1 MLDDEYDKKI
11 KEAAEH
17 YHPAYDDTAW
27 EKMSQLLDEHLP
39 QKKERRKIFFILP
52 SLLLV
57 AALVFF
63 VVMNNGKKDSSN
75 IAQNVSSKN
84 NTEKTLVEKPV
95 LDSKE
100 KKLPTSGESTKN
112 SLLPKQVEIKNHH
125 QSISVTIQK
134 ANKTATNSID
144 QNKKE
149 ASVLKSDIAV
159 KENELKQQP
168 VSNTNKNDEKN
179 KAVSSTEQKSSAS
192 NNDSKPVISDENNS
206 VPNKVAVE
214 EKVATKNEKEKT
226 TSAIKKS
233 KKTNSSFADNFG
245 VSISAG
251 PDISGVHA
259 NKIGKLT
266 AVFGAGLQY
275 SISKHFSIRSGFY
288 VSKKIYSVEG
298 DDYNLPGGNPNYAYL
313 ENVSA
318 NCTVY
323 EIPVK
328 ADYHFTRIKNHNWFI
343 STGLSS
349 YLMKKESYDY
359 YYKTVSGE
367 IYEKDWTINNKN
379 KHFFSVLSFSGG
391 YEYFFNKQFSFA
403 AEPYINLP
411 LKGIGVGKVKL
422 NSGGILFTLKM
433 KPFMKGK

>member
-39 QKKERRKIFFILP
+39 QKKQRRKIFFILP

-63 VVMNNGKKDSSN
+63 VVMNNGKKDASN

-95 LDSKE
+95 LNSKE
-100 KKLPTSGESTKN
+100 KKSSLSAESTTN
-112 SLLPKQVEIKNHH
+112 SLHSKKTEAKNDH
-125 QSISVTIQK
+125 QSISVTTQK
-134 ANKTATNSID
+134 ANKTASNSFD
-144 QNKKE
+144 QIKKE
-149 ASVLKSDIAV
+149 ASVLNSDLAA
-159 KENELKQQP
+159 KENELKQP
-168 VSNTNKNDEKN
+168 VSINKNDENN
-179 KAVSSTEQKSSAS
+179 KAVSSAEVKSSAS

-206 VPNKVAVE
+206 APNKVGE

-245 VSISAG
+245 VSVSAG

-298 DDYNLPGGNPNYAYL
+298 NDYDLPGGNPNYAYL
-313 ENVSA
+313 ENVNA

-328 ADYHFTRIKNHNWFI
+328 ADYHFARIKNHNWFI

-349 YLMKKESYDY
+349 YLMKKENYDY

-367 IYEKDWTINNKN
+367 IYEKDWTVNNKN

-411 LKGIGVGKVKL
+411 LKGVGVGKVKL

-433 KPFMKGK
+433 KPFIKEK

>member
-27 EKMSQLLDEHLP
+27 EKMEQLLDEHLP

-112 SLLPKQVEIKNHH
+112 SLLPKQTEAKNDH
-125 QSISVTIQK
+125 QSISVSIQK
-134 ANKTATNSID
+134 ANKTASNSFD

-149 ASVLKSDIAV
+149 ASVLNSDVAA

-168 VSNTNKNDEKN
+168 VSNTNKNDENN
-179 KAVSSTEQKSSAS
+179 KAISPAEVKNSTS
-192 NNDSKPVISDENNS
+192 NNDSKQVISDENNS
-206 VPNKVAVE
+206 APNKLVGE
-214 EKVATKNEKEKT
+214 EKVAKNEKEKT
-226 TSAIKKS
+226 TPAIKKS
-233 KKTNSSFADNFG
+233 KKTNNSFSDNFG

-328 ADYHFTRIKNHNWFI
+328 ADYHFNRIKNHTWFI

-433 KPFMKGK
+433 KPFIKGK

>member
-63 VVMNNGKKDSSN
+63 VVMNNGKKDASN

-84 NTEKTLVEKPV
+84 NTEKAVVEKTV
-95 LDSKE
+95 LNSKE
-100 KKLPTSGESTKN
+100 KKSSLSAEPTTN
-112 SLLPKQVEIKNHH
+112 SLLPKEAKTKNDHH
-125 QSISVTIQK
+125 SISVSIQK
-134 ANKTATNSID
+134 ANKTATNPVD
-144 QNKKE
+144 ENKE
-149 ASVLKSDIAV
+149 QERVFKSDVAA

-168 VSNTNKNDEKN
+168 VSTNKNNENN
-179 KAVSSTEQKSSAS
+179 KAVSSADVKSSTF
-192 NNDSKPVISDENNS
+192 NDSKSVISDENNS
-206 VPNKVAVE
+206 ASNKVAEE
-214 EKVATKNEKEKT
+214 EKVAKNEKEKT
-226 TSAIKKS
+226 TPAIKKS
-233 KKTNSSFADNFG
+233 KKTSNSFTDNFG

-251 PDISGVHA
+251 PDISGVKA

-266 AVFGAGLQY
+266 AVFGVGIGY
-275 SISKHFSIRSGFY
+275 SISKDFSIRSGFY

-298 DDYNLPGGNPNYAYL
+298 EDYNLPAGNPTYGYL
-313 ENVSA
+313 QNVNA

-349 YLMKKESYDY
+349 YLMKKENYDY
-359 YYKTVSGE
+359 YYKTVTGE
-367 IYEKDWTINNKN
+367 TYDKDWTINNKN

-433 KPFMKGK
+433 KLFLKNGK

>member
-63 VVMNNGKKDSSN
+63 VVMNNGKKDASN

-95 LDSKE
+95 LNSKE
-100 KKLPTSGESTKN
+100 KKSSLAAESTTN
-112 SLLPKQVEIKNHH
+112 SLHSKQTEAKNDH
-125 QSISVTIQK
+125 QSISVSIQK
-134 ANKTATNSID
+134 ANKTASNSFD

-149 ASVLKSDIAV
+149 ASVLNSDLAA

-168 VSNTNKNDEKN
+168 VSNTNINDENN
-179 KAVSSTEQKSSAS
+179 KAVSPAEVKNSTS
-192 NNDSKPVISDENNS
+192 NNDSKQVISDENNS
-206 VPNKVAVE
+206 APNKLVEE
-214 EKVATKNEKEKT
+214 EKVAKNEKEKT
-226 TSAIKKS
+226 TPAIKKS
-233 KKTNSSFADNFG
+233 KKTNNSFSDNFG

-403 AEPYINLP
+403 AEPYINIP
-411 LKGIGVGKVKL
+411 LKGVGVGKVKL